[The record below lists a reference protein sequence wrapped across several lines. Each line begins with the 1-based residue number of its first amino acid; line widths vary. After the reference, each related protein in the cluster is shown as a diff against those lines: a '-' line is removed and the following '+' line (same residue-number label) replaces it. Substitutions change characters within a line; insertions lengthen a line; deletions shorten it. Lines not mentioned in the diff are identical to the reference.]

1 MVQRAVLKRLRKK
14 LFQLRT
20 EARTLVVP
28 RVKTTSVDGGALA
41 NALEEQSAMLA
52 QRVDLLEEIVMAMLD
67 D

>member
-28 RVKTTSVDGGALA
+28 RVKTTTADGGALA
-41 NALEEQSAMLA
+41 GALQEQSAMLA